1 MIVAVPPEIPLT
13 SPVEAFTVATAGL
26 LLLQLPPPTDELN
39 DEELPAQMVWVPLRT
54 PAMGA
59 AVTVIVR
66 DAVASAHPPVPET
79 V

>member
-1 MIVAVPPEIPLT
+1 MSYFQKFLMPIGVPRIIYCW
-13 SPVEAFTVATAGL
+13 G
-26 LLLQLPPPTDELN
+26 
-39 DEELPAQMVWVPLRT
+39 EELPAQMVWVPLRT